1 MDALALVGA
10 GLIAYFLRYQSD
22 NWVGPVLFELT
33 LDDFI
38 LILVRVIPIVLL
50 IFAVLGLYSLRG
62 TRRFLHEF
70 NRVFVGLSL
79 AAFLTVLLFFFNRT
93 VFPSRFIILAVW
105 LISIA
110 LVVLGR
116 LILKSIQRAMFS
128 RGYGLHRL
136 VLINGSGTEAK
147 VIKNILSH
155 KKYGYQIVAELDNND
170 QLLSSLSAAYA
181 KQPFDEIVQT
191 NHNTK
196 ASDNL
201 ILVNFARQHGLQ
213 FSFVPNLFEVQRNI
227 IELNNLQGIP
237 IIGLKNTPLDGWGKV
252 LKRSADIIISSGC
265 LIITAPVFAILAI
278 GIKLDSPGPVIY
290 SSDRCG
296 QRGRTFRFYKLRSMF
311 THLSVGDKYGKDEA
325 QAVLD
330 GLITNSEEKRD
341 GPLYKIKD
349 DPRATKFGR
358 FLRRTKLDEIPQ
370 FWNVFKGDMSMVGP
384 RPHLPNQVAQYEASN
399 GRVLTI
405 KPGIFGYTQIAQS
418 AWPTLPFDEEIRLDI
433 YYIENWSLWLDLQVL
448 WKSFLILFWEEKS
461 KENY

>member
-1 MDALALVGA
+1 
-10 GLIAYFLRYQSD
+10 
-22 NWVGPVLFELT
+22 
-33 LDDFI
+33 
-38 LILVRVIPIVLL
+38 
-50 IFAVLGLYSLRG
+50 
-62 TRRFLHEF
+62 
-70 NRVFVGLSL
+70 
-79 AAFLTVLLFFFNRT
+79 
-93 VFPSRFIILAVW
+93 
-105 LISIA
+105 
-110 LVVLGR
+110 
-116 LILKSIQRAMFS
+116 LKSIQRAMFS

-155 KKYGYQIVAELDNND
+155 KKYGYQIVAELDNNE
-170 QLLSSLSAAYA
+170 QLLSSLSMAYA

-265 LIITAPVFAILAI
+265 LIITSPLFAILAI

-296 QRGRTFRFYKLRSMF
+296 QRGKTFRFYKLRSMF

-325 QAVLD
+325 QAVLTD
-330 GLITNSEEKRD
+330 LITNSEEKRD

-349 DPRATKFGR
+349 DPRVTKFGR
-358 FLRRTKLDEIPQ
+358 FIRRTKLDEIPQ

-384 RPHLPNQVAQYEASN
+384 RPHLPDQVAQYEASN
-399 GRVLTI
+399 ARVLTI